1 MNNSAEAMIMTRT
14 ELDQHIRNTYG
25 AFPERLFP
33 KYPTFAVYRQK
44 ECRKWFAVIM
54 ELSPNKLGLEGFAP
68 ITVVNLKI
76 DPLLG
81 EILRKKRGFY
91 PAYHMNK
98 INWISAIIDD
108 QTDQNELFGLI
119 AMSHRLTQA
128 KSFR

>member
-1 MNNSAEAMIMTRT
+1 MTRT

-25 AFPERLFP
+25 VLPERLFP
-33 KYPTFAVYRQK
+33 KYPTFAIYRRN
-44 ECRKWFAVIM
+44 ECKKWFAVIM
-54 ELSPNKLGLEGFAP
+54 ELSPDKLGLEGSSP
-68 ITVVNLKI
+68 VTVVNLKV

-81 EILRKKRGFY
+81 EILRGKSGFY

-119 AMSHRLTQA
+119 AMSHRLIQT
-128 KSFR
+128 KSRR